1 MNHVAASYKPEP
13 EPEPATMPFEDLEH
27 AYDGLALAIDAA
39 GPDHETLFLTRL
51 ALVLAHRCG
60 KLKVFE
66 EALATA
72 LDGLAS
78 GQGAKPIAVR
88 D

>member
-1 MNHVAASYKPEP
+1 MNRAATKPEP
-13 EPEPATMPFEDLEH
+13 SRMPFEDLEH

-39 GPDHETLFLTRL
+39 GPDQETLFLTRL

-60 KLKVFE
+60 NLKVFE

-72 LDGLAS
+72 LEDVAS
-78 GQGAKPIAVR
+78 GRGAKAIAIR

>member
-1 MNHVAASYKPEP
+1 MNRASTQ
-13 EPEPATMPFEDLEH
+13 PEPATMPFEDLEH

-39 GPDHETLFLTRL
+39 GPEHETLFLTRL

-60 KLKVFE
+60 NLKLFE

-72 LDGLAS
+72 LDDLAL
-78 GQGAKPIAVR
+78 GRGA
-88 D
+88 